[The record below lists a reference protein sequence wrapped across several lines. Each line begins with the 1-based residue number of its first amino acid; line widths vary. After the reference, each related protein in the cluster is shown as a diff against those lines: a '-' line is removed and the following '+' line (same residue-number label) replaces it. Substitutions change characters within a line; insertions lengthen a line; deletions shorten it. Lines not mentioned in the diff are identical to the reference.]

1 MITELQQKP
10 IKDIIDKYQIP
21 ELQRLV
27 DNEHINNMVEDQKN
41 EYNKYKTFSML
52 QSFTIAYIVNEKKG
66 YILDGQHR
74 VEAYSRLKKEGYD
87 VDNILVPIVK
97 YNVDSIEEVNEYFK
111 KINKHSPIKPI
122 LNLVAIEKMILQS
135 LVDRYT
141 THYFKGDYIDNIACI
156 VDKNYQC
163 PHISLNDLGKH
174 IKARDIIGKLT
185 NNNKT
190 ENDLFN
196 CILKVNDF
204 LESIAFNQLDPTYTK
219 RFEKCKNKKEK
230 ERCNYVCY
238 LGVFKNYEWL
248 DLAIYALINSYNIDE
263 IGMKFFQDI
272 LIKNDRKTIPYEL
285 KKKVWNKYNNNEM
298 NGKCYVCDKK
308 IDFRDMECG
317 HIVAHA
323 LGGEITFNNL
333 QPTCKTCNRDMGVMN
348 LNEYKLLFK

>member
-1 MITELQQKP
+1 M
-10 IKDIIDKYQIP
+10 
-21 ELQRLV
+21 RLV
-27 DNEHINNMVEDQKN
+27 
-41 EYNKYKTFSML
+41 
-52 QSFTIAYIVNEKKG
+52 
-66 YILDGQHR
+66 ILGGGESG
-74 VEAYSRLKKEGYD
+74 VGTAILGKKEGYD

-196 CILKVNDF
+196 CILKVND
-204 LESIAFNQLDPTYTK
+204 LKI
-219 RFEKCKNKKEK
+219 CK
-230 ERCNYVCY
+230 
-238 LGVFKNYEWL
+238 
-248 DLAIYALINSYNIDE
+248 
-263 IGMKFFQDI
+263 
-272 LIKNDRKTIPYEL
+272 
-285 KKKVWNKYNNNEM
+285 
-298 NGKCYVCDKK
+298 
-308 IDFRDMECG
+308 
-317 HIVAHA
+317 
-323 LGGEITFNNL
+323 
-333 QPTCKTCNRDMGVMN
+333 
-348 LNEYKLLFK
+348 